1 MIFSDPQYCT
11 HDTKDE
17 ERPAT
22 IISTT
27 TTTPTLH
34 NDLTT
39 NKNYFDFLSP
49 VASFGP
55 K

>member
-1 MIFSDPQYCT
+1 MIFIYMNKNHIT
-11 HDTKDE
+11 E
-17 ERPAT
+17 
-22 IISTT
+22 
-27 TTTPTLH
+27 H
-34 NDLTT
+34 NDLNT